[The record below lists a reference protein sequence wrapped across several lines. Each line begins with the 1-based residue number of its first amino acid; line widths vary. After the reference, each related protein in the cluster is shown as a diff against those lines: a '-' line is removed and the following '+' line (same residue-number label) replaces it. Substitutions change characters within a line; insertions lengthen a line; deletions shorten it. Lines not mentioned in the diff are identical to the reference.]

1 MGEIQI
7 PSLEILKDNVKVN
20 EMIKTTTS
28 VAIAEI
34 TFDRAFQFRTF
45 TDATHV
51 ADLASVWETD
61 GKFKERPVL
70 SRVAD
75 EEGNVTYFVKDGT
88 HRILGAK
95 EAGATEIEVDI
106 IDVESKEAA
115 LFEAIDVN
123 AQHGKATTVDDLK
136 LIIRAVKES
145 SRVNE
150 FKKSRFAW
158 DKNKLRALLKC
169 SPRKFERAIVDTNAE
184 FDLERNYEIQK
195 LYETGMSQVNI
206 AKEVECSRYTVQ
218 QVIAS
223 YEESRGADF
232 SQMANSS
239 THSDELGGLPVHAG
253 QMADFDTHE
262 APADVSQMA
271 KFSTPWSD
279 EDDVVELTDDY
290 DFGDDVGTDIDSLI
304 HSLCRQEELNII
316 KHDLTPEVDLEQWAA
331 MFFSMSVEQQTKAL
345 RAINVIK

>member
-1 MGEIQI
+1 MT
-7 PSLEILKDNVKVN
+7 
-20 EMIKTTTS
+20 KTTITVS
-28 VAIAEI
+28 IADI

-70 SRVAD
+70 SRVVD
-75 EEGNVTYFVKDGT
+75 EEGNVAYFVKDGT

-95 EAGATEIEVDI
+95 EAGATEIEVDVV
-106 IDVESKEAA
+106 DVESKEAA

-184 FDLERNYEIQK
+184 FDLERDYEIQK
-195 LYETGMSQVNI
+195 LYEAGLSQVNI

-223 YEESRGADF
+223 YEENKAADF

-239 THSDELGGLPVHAG
+239 TPSDELGGLPVHSS
-253 QMADFDTHE
+253 QMADLDTPE
-262 APADVSQMA
+262 EPADFSQMA
-271 KFSTPWSD
+271 DSSTPWSD
-279 EDDVVELTDDY
+279 EDDVVELGEDY
-290 DFGDDVGTDIDSLI
+290 DFGDNVGTDIDSLI
-304 HSLCRQEELNII
+304 NSLCRQEELNVV
-316 KHDLTPEVDLEQWAA
+316 KSDVTPEVDLEQWAA
-331 MFFSMSVEQQTKAL
+331 QFLSMSAEQQTKAL
-345 RAINVIK
+345 KLINVIK

>member
-1 MGEIQI
+1 MT
-7 PSLEILKDNVKVN
+7 
-20 EMIKTTTS
+20 KTTITVS
-28 VAIAEI
+28 IADI

-70 SRVAD
+70 SRVVD

-95 EAGATEIEVDI
+95 EAGATEIEVDVV
-106 IDVESKEAA
+106 DVESKEAA

-169 SPRKFERAIVDTNAE
+169 SPRKFERAVVDTNAE
-184 FDLERNYEIQK
+184 FDLERDYEIQR
-195 LYETGMSQVNI
+195 LYEAGETNAAI
-206 AKEVECSRYTVQ
+206 ARAVECSRDTVIRI
-218 QVIAS
+218 IAA
-223 YEESRGADF
+223 YEETKTVDFSQMADFDTSEEPADF
-232 SQMANSS
+232 SQMADNNI
-239 THSDELGGLPVHAG
+239 
-253 QMADFDTHE
+253 
-262 APADVSQMA
+262 
-271 KFSTPWSD
+271 PWSD
-279 EDDVVELTDDY
+279 GDDVVELGEDY
-290 DFGDDVGTDIDSLI
+290 DFGDSVGTDIDDLI
-304 HSLCRQEELNII
+304 NSLCRQEELNVV
-316 KHDLTPEVDLEQWAA
+316 KSDVTPEVDLEQWAA
-331 MFFSMSVEQQTKAL
+331 QFFSMSAEQQTKAL
-345 RAINVIK
+345 RAINIIK

>member
-1 MGEIQI
+1 MT
-7 PSLEILKDNVKVN
+7 
-20 EMIKTTTS
+20 KTTITVS
-28 VAIAEI
+28 IADI

-70 SRVAD
+70 SRVVD
-75 EEGNVTYFVKDGT
+75 EEGNVAYFVKDGT

-95 EAGATEIEVDI
+95 EAGATEIEVDVV
-106 IDVESKEAA
+106 DVESKEAA

-169 SPRKFERAIVDTNAE
+169 SPRKFERAIIDTNAE
-184 FDLERNYEIQK
+184 FDLERDYEIQK
-195 LYETGMSQVNI
+195 LYEAGESNSAI
-206 AKEVECSRYTVQ
+206 SRAVECSRDTVIR
-218 QVIAS
+218 VIAA
-223 YEESRGADF
+223 YEEAKTVDF
-232 SQMANSS
+232 S
-239 THSDELGGLPVHAG
+239 
-253 QMADFDTHE
+253 QMADFDTSE
-262 APADVSQMA
+262 EPAGFSQMA
-271 KFSTPWSD
+271 DNSIPWSD
-279 EDDVVELTDDY
+279 EDDVVELGEDY
-290 DFGDDVGTDIDSLI
+290 DFGDNVGTDIDSLI
-304 HSLCRQEELNII
+304 NSLCRQEELNVV
-316 KHDLTPEVDLEQWAA
+316 KSDVTPEVDLEQWAA
-331 MFFSMSVEQQTKAL
+331 QFLSMSAEQQTKAL
-345 RAINVIK
+345 KLINVIK

>member
-1 MGEIQI
+1 MT
-7 PSLEILKDNVKVN
+7 
-20 EMIKTTTS
+20 KTTITVS
-28 VAIAEI
+28 IADI

-70 SRVAD
+70 SRVVD

-95 EAGATEIEVDI
+95 DAGATEIEVDVV
-106 IDVESKEAA
+106 DVESKEAA

-184 FDLERNYEIQK
+184 FDLERDYEIQK
-195 LYETGMSQVNI
+195 LYEAGLSQVNI

-223 YEESRGADF
+223 YEENKAADF

-239 THSDELGGLPVHAG
+239 TPSDELGGLGVHSD
-253 QMADFDTHE
+253 QMADLDTPE
-262 APADVSQMA
+262 EPADFSQMA
-271 KFSTPWSD
+271 NSSTPWSD
-279 EDDVVELTDDY
+279 EDDVVELGEDY
-290 DFGDDVGTDIDSLI
+290 DFGDNVGNDIDDLI
-304 HSLCRQEELNII
+304 NSLCRQEELNVV
-316 KHDLTPEVDLEQWAA
+316 KSDVTPEVDLEQWAA
-331 MFFSMSVEQQTKAL
+331 QFLSMSAEQQTKAL
-345 RAINVIK
+345 QLINVIK

>member
-1 MGEIQI
+1 MT
-7 PSLEILKDNVKVN
+7 
-20 EMIKTTTS
+20 KTTITVS
-28 VAIAEI
+28 IADI

-70 SRVAD
+70 SRVVD
-75 EEGNVTYFVKDGT
+75 EEGNATYFVKDGT

-95 EAGATEIEVDI
+95 EAGATEIEVDVV
-106 IDVESKEAA
+106 DVESKEAA

-184 FDLERNYEIQK
+184 FDLERDYEIQK
-195 LYETGMSQVNI
+195 LYEAGLSQVNI

-223 YEESRGADF
+223 YEENKAADF

-239 THSDELGGLPVHAG
+239 TPSDELGGLPVHSS
-253 QMADFDTHE
+253 QMADLDTPE
-262 APADVSQMA
+262 EPADFSQMA
-271 KFSTPWSD
+271 NSSTPWSD
-279 EDDVVELTDDY
+279 EDDVVELGEDY
-290 DFGDDVGTDIDSLI
+290 DFGDNVGTDIDSLI
-304 HSLCRQEELNII
+304 NSLCRQEELNVV
-316 KHDLTPEVDLEQWAA
+316 KSDVTPEVDLEQWAA
-331 MFFSMSVEQQTKAL
+331 QFLSMSAEQQTKAL
-345 RAINVIK
+345 KLINVIK

>member
-1 MGEIQI
+1 MT
-7 PSLEILKDNVKVN
+7 
-20 EMIKTTTS
+20 KTTITVS
-28 VAIAEI
+28 IADI

-70 SRVAD
+70 SRVVD

-95 EAGATEIEVDI
+95 DAGATEIEVDVV
-106 IDVESKEAA
+106 DVESKEAA

-184 FDLERNYEIQK
+184 FDLERDYEIQK
-195 LYETGMSQVNI
+195 LYEAGLSQVNI

-223 YEESRGADF
+223 YEENKAADF

-239 THSDELGGLPVHAG
+239 TPSDELGGLGVHSD
-253 QMADFDTHE
+253 QMADLDTPE
-262 APADVSQMA
+262 EPADFSQMA
-271 KFSTPWSD
+271 NSSTPWSD
-279 EDDVVELTDDY
+279 EDDVVELGEDY
-290 DFGDDVGTDIDSLI
+290 DFGDNVGTDIDSLI
-304 HSLCRQEELNII
+304 NSLCRQEELNVV
-316 KHDLTPEVDLEQWAA
+316 KSDVTPEVDLEQWAA
-331 MFFSMSVEQQTKAL
+331 QFLSMSAEQQTKAL
-345 RAINVIK
+345 KLINIIK

>member
-1 MGEIQI
+1 MT
-7 PSLEILKDNVKVN
+7 
-20 EMIKTTTS
+20 KTTITVS
-28 VAIAEI
+28 IADI

-70 SRVAD
+70 SRVVD

-95 EAGATEIEVDI
+95 EAGATEIEVDVV
-106 IDVESKEAA
+106 DVESKEAA

-184 FDLERNYEIQK
+184 FDLERDYEIQK
-195 LYETGMSQVNI
+195 LYEAGESNSAI
-206 AKEVECSRYTVQ
+206 ARITECPRTTVIR
-218 QVIAS
+218 VITA
-223 YEESRGADF
+223 YEEAKAVHS
-232 SQMANSS
+232 SQMADLD
-239 THSDELGGLPVHAG
+239 TPSDELGGLPVDSS
-253 QMADFDTHE
+253 QMADFDTSEEPVHF
-262 APADVSQMA
+262 SQMA
-271 KFSTPWSD
+271 NSDTPWSD
-279 EDDVVELTDDY
+279 EDDVVELGEDY
-290 DFGDDVGTDIDSLI
+290 DFGDNVGTDIDSLI
-304 HSLCRQEELNII
+304 NSLCRQEELNVV
-316 KHDLTPEVDLEQWAA
+316 KSDVTPEVDLEQWAA
-331 MFFSMSVEQQTKAL
+331 QFLSMSAEQQTKAL
-345 RAINVIK
+345 KLINVIK

>member
-1 MGEIQI
+1 MT
-7 PSLEILKDNVKVN
+7 
-20 EMIKTTTS
+20 KTTITVS
-28 VAIAEI
+28 IADI

-70 SRVAD
+70 SRVVD

-95 EAGATEIEVDI
+95 DAGATEIEVDVV
-106 IDVESKEAA
+106 DVESKEAA

-169 SPRKFERAIVDTNAE
+169 SPRKFERAVVDTNAE
-184 FDLERNYEIQK
+184 FDLERDYEIQK
-195 LYETGMSQVNI
+195 LYEAGLSQVNI

-223 YEESRGADF
+223 YEENKAADF

-239 THSDELGGLPVHAG
+239 TPSDELGGLGVHSD
-253 QMADFDTHE
+253 QMADLDTPE
-262 APADVSQMA
+262 EPADFSQMA
-271 KFSTPWSD
+271 NSSTPWSD
-279 EDDVVELTDDY
+279 EDDVVELGEDY
-290 DFGDDVGTDIDSLI
+290 DFGDNVGTDIDDLI
-304 HSLCRQEELNII
+304 NSLCRQEELNVV
-316 KHDLTPEVDLEQWAA
+316 KSDVTPEVDLEQWAA
-331 MFFSMSVEQQTKAL
+331 QFLSMSAEQQTKAL
-345 RAINVIK
+345 QLINVIK

>member
-1 MGEIQI
+1 MT
-7 PSLEILKDNVKVN
+7 
-20 EMIKTTTS
+20 KTTITVS
-28 VAIAEI
+28 IADI

-70 SRVAD
+70 SRVVD
-75 EEGNVTYFVKDGT
+75 EEGNATYFVKDGT

-95 EAGATEIEVDI
+95 EAGATEIEVDVV
-106 IDVESKEAA
+106 DVESKEAA

-184 FDLERNYEIQK
+184 FDLERDYEIQK
-195 LYETGMSQVNI
+195 LYEAGESNSAI
-206 AKEVECSRYTVQ
+206 ARITECPRTTVIR
-218 QVIAS
+218 VITA
-223 YEESRGADF
+223 YEEAKAVDSSQMADFDASEEPVHF
-232 SQMANSS
+232 SQMANS
-239 THSDELGGLPVHAG
+239 D
-253 QMADFDTHE
+253 
-262 APADVSQMA
+262 
-271 KFSTPWSD
+271 TPWSD
-279 EDDVVELTDDY
+279 EDDVVELGEDY
-290 DFGDDVGTDIDSLI
+290 DFGDNVGTDIDSLI
-304 HSLCRQEELNII
+304 NSLCRQEELNVV
-316 KHDLTPEVDLEQWAA
+316 KSDVTPEVDLEQWAA
-331 MFFSMSVEQQTKAL
+331 QFLSMSAEQQTKAL
-345 RAINVIK
+345 KLINVIK

>member
-1 MGEIQI
+1 MT
-7 PSLEILKDNVKVN
+7 
-20 EMIKTTTS
+20 KTTITVS
-28 VAIAEI
+28 IADI

-70 SRVAD
+70 SRVVD
-75 EEGNVTYFVKDGT
+75 EEGNVAYFVKDGT

-95 EAGATEIEVDI
+95 EAGATEIEVDVV
-106 IDVESKEAA
+106 DVESKEAA

-184 FDLERNYEIQK
+184 FDLERDYEIQK
-195 LYETGMSQVNI
+195 LYEAGESNSAI
-206 AKEVECSRYTVQ
+206 SRAVECSRDTVIR
-218 QVIAS
+218 VIAA
-223 YEESRGADF
+223 YEEAKTVDF
-232 SQMANSS
+232 SQMADFD
-239 THSDELGGLPVHAG
+239 TQSDELGGLPVDSS
-253 QMADFDTHE
+253 QMADFDTPE
-262 APADVSQMA
+262 EPADFSQMA
-271 KFSTPWSD
+271 DSSTPWSD
-279 EDDVVELTDDY
+279 EDDVVELGEDY
-290 DFGDDVGTDIDSLI
+290 DFGDNVGTDIDSLI
-304 HSLCRQEELNII
+304 NSLCRQEELNVV
-316 KHDLTPEVDLEQWAA
+316 KSDVTPEVDLEQWAA
-331 MFFSMSVEQQTKAL
+331 QFLSMSAEQQTKAL
-345 RAINVIK
+345 KLINVIK

>member
-1 MGEIQI
+1 MT
-7 PSLEILKDNVKVN
+7 
-20 EMIKTTTS
+20 KTTITVS
-28 VAIAEI
+28 IADI
-34 TFDRAFQFRTF
+34 ALDRAFQFRTF

-70 SRVAD
+70 SRVVD

-95 EAGATEIEVDI
+95 EAGATEIEVDVV
-106 IDVESKEAA
+106 DVESKEAA

-169 SPRKFERAIVDTNAE
+169 SPRKFERAVVDTNAE
-184 FDLERNYEIQK
+184 FDLERDYEIQR
-195 LYETGMSQVNI
+195 LYEAGETNAAI
-206 AKEVECSRYTVQ
+206 ARAVECSRDTVIRI
-218 QVIAS
+218 IAA
-223 YEESRGADF
+223 YEETKTVDFSQMADFDTSEEPADF
-232 SQMANSS
+232 SQMADNSI
-239 THSDELGGLPVHAG
+239 
-253 QMADFDTHE
+253 
-262 APADVSQMA
+262 
-271 KFSTPWSD
+271 PWSD
-279 EDDVVELTDDY
+279 GDDVVELGEDY
-290 DFGDDVGTDIDSLI
+290 DFGDSVGTDIDDLI
-304 HSLCRQEELNII
+304 NSLCRQEELNVV
-316 KHDLTPEVDLEQWAA
+316 KSDVTPEVDLEQWAA
-331 MFFSMSVEQQTKAL
+331 QFFSMSAEQQTKAL
-345 RAINVIK
+345 RAINIIK

>member
-1 MGEIQI
+1 MT
-7 PSLEILKDNVKVN
+7 
-20 EMIKTTTS
+20 KTTITVS
-28 VAIAEI
+28 IADI

-70 SRVAD
+70 SRVVD
-75 EEGNVTYFVKDGT
+75 EEGNATYFVKDGT

-95 EAGATEIEVDI
+95 EAGATEIEVDVV
-106 IDVESKEAA
+106 DVESKEAA

-184 FDLERNYEIQK
+184 FDLERDYEIQK
-195 LYETGMSQVNI
+195 LYEAGLSQVNI

-223 YEESRGADF
+223 YEENKAADF

-239 THSDELGGLPVHAG
+239 TPSDELGGLPVHSS
-253 QMADFDTHE
+253 QMADLDTSE
-262 APADVSQMA
+262 EPADFSQMA
-271 KFSTPWSD
+271 NSSAPWSD
-279 EDDVVELTDDY
+279 EDDVVELGEDY
-290 DFGDDVGTDIDSLI
+290 DFGDNVGTDIDSLI
-304 HSLCRQEELNII
+304 NSLCRQEELNVV
-316 KHDLTPEVDLEQWAA
+316 KSDVTPEVDLEQWAA
-331 MFFSMSVEQQTKAL
+331 QFLSMSAEQQTKAL
-345 RAINVIK
+345 KLINVIK

>member
-1 MGEIQI
+1 MT
-7 PSLEILKDNVKVN
+7 
-20 EMIKTTTS
+20 KTTITVS
-28 VAIAEI
+28 IADI

-70 SRVAD
+70 SRVVD
-75 EEGNVTYFVKDGT
+75 EEGNATYFVKDGT

-95 EAGATEIEVDI
+95 EAGATEIEVDVV
-106 IDVESKEAA
+106 DVESKEAA

-169 SPRKFERAIVDTNAE
+169 SPRKFERAVVDTNAE
-184 FDLERNYEIQK
+184 FDLERDYEIQK
-195 LYETGMSQVNI
+195 LYEAGLSQVNI

-223 YEESRGADF
+223 YEENKAADF

-239 THSDELGGLPVHAG
+239 TPSDELGGLPVHSS
-253 QMADFDTHE
+253 QMADLDTSE
-262 APADVSQMA
+262 EPADFSQMA
-271 KFSTPWSD
+271 NSSTPWSD
-279 EDDVVELTDDY
+279 EDDVVELGEDY
-290 DFGDDVGTDIDSLI
+290 DFGDNVGTDIDSLI
-304 HSLCRQEELNII
+304 NSLCRQEELNVV
-316 KHDLTPEVDLEQWAA
+316 KSDVTPEVDLEQWAA
-331 MFFSMSVEQQTKAL
+331 QFLSMSAEQQTKAL
-345 RAINVIK
+345 KLINVIK

>member
-1 MGEIQI
+1 MT
-7 PSLEILKDNVKVN
+7 
-20 EMIKTTTS
+20 KTTITVS
-28 VAIAEI
+28 IADI

-70 SRVAD
+70 SRVVD

-95 EAGATEIEVDI
+95 EAGATEIEVDVV
-106 IDVESKEAA
+106 DVESKEAA

-169 SPRKFERAIVDTNAE
+169 SPRKFERAVVDTNAE
-184 FDLERNYEIQK
+184 FDLERDYEIQR
-195 LYETGMSQVNI
+195 LYEAGETNAAI
-206 AKEVECSRYTVQ
+206 ARAVECSRDTVIRI
-218 QVIAS
+218 IAA
-223 YEESRGADF
+223 YEETKTVDF
-232 SQMANSS
+232 SQMADFD
-239 THSDELGGLPVHAG
+239 TQSDELGGLPVDFS
-253 QMADFDTHE
+253 QMADN
-262 APADVSQMA
+262 SI
-271 KFSTPWSD
+271 PWSN
-279 EDDVVELTDDY
+279 EDDVVELGEDY
-290 DFGDDVGTDIDSLI
+290 DFGDSVGTDIDDLI
-304 HSLCRQEELNII
+304 NSLCRQEELNVV
-316 KHDLTPEVDLEQWAA
+316 KSDVTPEVDLEQWAA
-331 MFFSMSVEQQTKAL
+331 QFFSMSAEQQTKAL
-345 RAINVIK
+345 RAINIIK

>member
-1 MGEIQI
+1 MT
-7 PSLEILKDNVKVN
+7 
-20 EMIKTTTS
+20 KTTITVS
-28 VAIAEI
+28 IADI

-70 SRVAD
+70 SRVVD

-95 EAGATEIEVDI
+95 EAGATEIEVDVV
-106 IDVESKEAA
+106 DVESKEAA

-169 SPRKFERAIVDTNAE
+169 SRDTVI
-184 FDLERNYEIQK
+184 RI
-195 LYETGMSQVNI
+195 I
-206 AKEVECSRYTVQ
+206 A
-218 QVIAS
+218 A
-223 YEESRGADF
+223 YEETKTVDFSQMADFDTSEEPADF
-232 SQMANSS
+232 SQMADNSI
-239 THSDELGGLPVHAG
+239 
-253 QMADFDTHE
+253 
-262 APADVSQMA
+262 
-271 KFSTPWSD
+271 PWSD
-279 EDDVVELTDDY
+279 GDDVVELGEDY
-290 DFGDDVGTDIDSLI
+290 DFGDSVGTDIDDLI
-304 HSLCRQEELNII
+304 NSLCRQEELNVV
-316 KHDLTPEVDLEQWAA
+316 KSDVTPEVDLEQWAA
-331 MFFSMSVEQQTKAL
+331 QFFSMSAEQQTKAL
-345 RAINVIK
+345 RAINIIK

>member
-1 MGEIQI
+1 MT
-7 PSLEILKDNVKVN
+7 
-20 EMIKTTTS
+20 KTTITVS
-28 VAIAEI
+28 IADI

-70 SRVAD
+70 SRVVD
-75 EEGNVTYFVKDGT
+75 EEGNVAYFVKDGT

-95 EAGATEIEVDI
+95 EAGATEIEVDVV
-106 IDVESKEAA
+106 DVESKEAA

-184 FDLERNYEIQK
+184 FDLERDYEIQK
-195 LYETGMSQVNI
+195 LYEAGLSQVNI

-223 YEESRGADF
+223 YEENKAADF

-239 THSDELGGLPVHAG
+239 TPSDELGGLPVHSS
-253 QMADFDTHE
+253 QMADLDTSE
-262 APADVSQMA
+262 EPADFSQMA
-271 KFSTPWSD
+271 NSSTPWSD
-279 EDDVVELTDDY
+279 EDDVVELGEDY
-290 DFGDDVGTDIDSLI
+290 DFGDNVGTDIDSLI
-304 HSLCRQEELNII
+304 NSLCRQEELNVV
-316 KHDLTPEVDLEQWAA
+316 KSDVTPEVDLEQWAA
-331 MFFSMSVEQQTKAL
+331 QFLSMSAEQQTKAL
-345 RAINVIK
+345 KLINVIK

>member
-1 MGEIQI
+1 MT
-7 PSLEILKDNVKVN
+7 
-20 EMIKTTTS
+20 KTTITVS
-28 VAIAEI
+28 IADI

-70 SRVAD
+70 SRVVD

-95 EAGATEIEVDI
+95 EAGATEIEVDVV
-106 IDVESKEAA
+106 DVESKEAA

-169 SPRKFERAIVDTNAE
+169 SPRKFERAVVDTNAE
-184 FDLERNYEIQK
+184 FDLERDYEIQR
-195 LYETGMSQVNI
+195 LYEAGETNAAI
-206 AKEVECSRYTVQ
+206 ARAVECSRDTVIRI
-218 QVIAS
+218 IAA
-223 YEESRGADF
+223 YEETKTVDF
-232 SQMANSS
+232 SQMADNSI
-239 THSDELGGLPVHAG
+239 
-253 QMADFDTHE
+253 
-262 APADVSQMA
+262 
-271 KFSTPWSD
+271 PWSN
-279 EDDVVELTDDY
+279 EDDVVELGEDY
-290 DFGDDVGTDIDSLI
+290 DFGDSVGTDIDDLI
-304 HSLCRQEELNII
+304 NSLCRQEELNVV
-316 KHDLTPEVDLEQWAA
+316 KSDVTPEVDLEQWAA
-331 MFFSMSVEQQTKAL
+331 QFFSMSAEQQTKAL
-345 RAINVIK
+345 RAINIIK

>member
-1 MGEIQI
+1 MT
-7 PSLEILKDNVKVN
+7 
-20 EMIKTTTS
+20 KTTITVS
-28 VAIAEI
+28 IADI

-70 SRVAD
+70 SRVVD
-75 EEGNVTYFVKDGT
+75 EEGNVAYFVKDGT

-95 EAGATEIEVDI
+95 EAGATEIEVDVV
-106 IDVESKEAA
+106 DVESKEAA

-184 FDLERNYEIQK
+184 FDLERDYEIQK
-195 LYETGMSQVNI
+195 LYEAGESNSAI
-206 AKEVECSRYTVQ
+206 ARITECPRTTVIR
-218 QVIAS
+218 VITA
-223 YEESRGADF
+223 YEEAKAVHS
-232 SQMANSS
+232 SQMADLD
-239 THSDELGGLPVHAG
+239 TPSDELGGLPVDSSQMADLDTPSDELG
-253 QMADFDTHE
+253 GLPVDSSQMADFDTSEEPVHF
-262 APADVSQMA
+262 SQMA
-271 KFSTPWSD
+271 NSDTPWSD
-279 EDDVVELTDDY
+279 EDDVVELGEDY
-290 DFGDDVGTDIDSLI
+290 DFGDNVGTDIDSLI
-304 HSLCRQEELNII
+304 NSLCRQEELNVV
-316 KHDLTPEVDLEQWAA
+316 KSDVTPEVDLEQWAA
-331 MFFSMSVEQQTKAL
+331 QFLSMSAEQQTKAL
-345 RAINVIK
+345 KLINVIK

>member
-1 MGEIQI
+1 MT
-7 PSLEILKDNVKVN
+7 
-20 EMIKTTTS
+20 KTTITVS
-28 VAIAEI
+28 IADI

-70 SRVAD
+70 SRVVD
-75 EEGNVTYFVKDGT
+75 EEGNATYFVKDGT

-95 EAGATEIEVDI
+95 EAGATEIEVDVV
-106 IDVESKEAA
+106 DVESKEAA

-184 FDLERNYEIQK
+184 FDLERDYEIQK
-195 LYETGMSQVNI
+195 LYEAGLSQVNI

-223 YEESRGADF
+223 YEENKAADF

-239 THSDELGGLPVHAG
+239 TPSDELGGLPVHSN
-253 QMADFDTHE
+253 QMADLDTSE
-262 APADVSQMA
+262 EPADFSQMA
-271 KFSTPWSD
+271 NSSTPWSD
-279 EDDVVELTDDY
+279 EDDVVELGEDY
-290 DFGDDVGTDIDSLI
+290 DFGDNVGTDIDSLI
-304 HSLCRQEELNII
+304 NSLCRQEELNVV
-316 KHDLTPEVDLEQWAA
+316 KSDVTPEVDLEQWAA
-331 MFFSMSVEQQTKAL
+331 QFLSMSAEQQTKAL
-345 RAINVIK
+345 KLINVIK

>member
-1 MGEIQI
+1 MT
-7 PSLEILKDNVKVN
+7 
-20 EMIKTTTS
+20 KTTITVS
-28 VAIAEI
+28 IADI

-70 SRVAD
+70 SRVVD
-75 EEGNVTYFVKDGT
+75 EEGNATYFVKDGT

-95 EAGATEIEVDI
+95 EAGATEIEVDVV
-106 IDVESKEAA
+106 DVESKEAA

-184 FDLERNYEIQK
+184 FDLERDYEIQK
-195 LYETGMSQVNI
+195 LYEAGLSQVNI

-223 YEESRGADF
+223 YEENKAADF

-239 THSDELGGLPVHAG
+239 TPSDELGGLPVHSS
-253 QMADFDTHE
+253 QMADLDTSE
-262 APADVSQMA
+262 EPADFSQMA
-271 KFSTPWSD
+271 NSSTPWSD
-279 EDDVVELTDDY
+279 EDDVVELGEDY
-290 DFGDDVGTDIDSLI
+290 DFGDNVGTDIDSLI
-304 HSLCRQEELNII
+304 NSLCRQEELNVV
-316 KHDLTPEVDLEQWAA
+316 KSDVTPEVDLEQWAA
-331 MFFSMSVEQQTKAL
+331 QFLSMSAEQQTKAL
-345 RAINVIK
+345 KLINVIK

>member
-1 MGEIQI
+1 MT
-7 PSLEILKDNVKVN
+7 
-20 EMIKTTTS
+20 KTTITVS
-28 VAIAEI
+28 IADI

-70 SRVAD
+70 SRVVD
-75 EEGNVTYFVKDGT
+75 EEGNVAYFVKDGT

-95 EAGATEIEVDI
+95 EAGATEIEVDVV
-106 IDVESKEAA
+106 DVESKEAA

-169 SPRKFERAIVDTNAE
+169 SPRKFERAVVDTNAE
-184 FDLERNYEIQK
+184 FDLERDYEIQK
-195 LYETGMSQVNI
+195 LYEAGLSQVNI

-223 YEESRGADF
+223 YEENKAADF

-239 THSDELGGLPVHAG
+239 TPSDELGGLPVHSS
-253 QMADFDTHE
+253 QMADLDTPE
-262 APADVSQMA
+262 EPADFSQMA
-271 KFSTPWSD
+271 NSSTPWSD
-279 EDDVVELTDDY
+279 EDDVVELGEDY
-290 DFGDDVGTDIDSLI
+290 DFGDNVGTDIDSLI
-304 HSLCRQEELNII
+304 NSLCRQEELNVV
-316 KHDLTPEVDLEQWAA
+316 KSDVTPEVDLEQWAA
-331 MFFSMSVEQQTKAL
+331 QFLSMSAEQQTKAL
-345 RAINVIK
+345 KLINVIK

>member
-1 MGEIQI
+1 MT
-7 PSLEILKDNVKVN
+7 
-20 EMIKTTTS
+20 KTTITVS
-28 VAIAEI
+28 IADI

-70 SRVAD
+70 SRVVD

-95 EAGATEIEVDI
+95 EAGATEIEVDVV
-106 IDVESKEAA
+106 DVESKEAA

-169 SPRKFERAIVDTNAE
+169 SPRKFERAVVDTNAE
-184 FDLERNYEIQK
+184 FDLERDYEIQR
-195 LYETGMSQVNI
+195 LYEAGETNAAI
-206 AKEVECSRYTVQ
+206 ARAVECSRDTVIRI
-218 QVIAS
+218 IAA
-223 YEESRGADF
+223 YEETKTVDFSQMADFDTSEEPADF
-232 SQMANSS
+232 SQMADNSI
-239 THSDELGGLPVHAG
+239 
-253 QMADFDTHE
+253 
-262 APADVSQMA
+262 
-271 KFSTPWSD
+271 PWSD
-279 EDDVVELTDDY
+279 GDDVVELGEDY
-290 DFGDDVGTDIDSLI
+290 DFGDSVGTDIDDLI
-304 HSLCRQEELNII
+304 NSLCRQEELNVV
-316 KHDLTPEVDLEQWAA
+316 KSDVTPEVDLEQWAA
-331 MFFSMSVEQQTKAL
+331 QFFSMSAEQQTKAL
-345 RAINVIK
+345 RAINIIK

>member
-1 MGEIQI
+1 MT
-7 PSLEILKDNVKVN
+7 
-20 EMIKTTTS
+20 KTTITVS
-28 VAIAEI
+28 IADI

-70 SRVAD
+70 SRVVD

-95 EAGATEIEVDI
+95 EAGATEIEVDVV
-106 IDVESKEAA
+106 DVESKEAA

-158 DKNKLRALLKC
+158 DKNKLRDLLKC

-184 FDLERNYEIQK
+184 FDLERDYEIQK
-195 LYETGMSQVNI
+195 LYEAGESNSAI
-206 AKEVECSRYTVQ
+206 SRAVECSRDTVIR
-218 QVIAS
+218 VIAA
-223 YEESRGADF
+223 YEEAKTVDS
-232 SQMANSS
+232 SQMANFD
-239 THSDELGGLPVHAG
+239 TQSDELGGLTV
-253 QMADFDTHE
+253 DS
-262 APADVSQMA
+262 SQMA
-271 KFSTPWSD
+271 NSSTPWSD
-279 EDDVVELTDDY
+279 EDDVVELGEDY
-290 DFGDDVGTDIDSLI
+290 DFGDNVGTDIDSLI
-304 HSLCRQEELNII
+304 NSLCRQEELNVV
-316 KHDLTPEVDLEQWAA
+316 KSDVTPEVDLEQWAA
-331 MFFSMSVEQQTKAL
+331 QFLSMSAEQQTKAL
-345 RAINVIK
+345 KLINVIK